1 MIPSRHRRRVLLR
14 RVQSASN
21 SACSRRQ
28 GWGRRH
34 GWKYFQVC
42 SHRHRGCGGD
52 GSGRMEFVRPFH
64 LLGTNKTVRTGS
76 NQIDRLRRLLSD
88 SCLGKGGGVDSEDR
102 STGCNVGSVV
112 WVSVSLFRER
122 PSREKRFRNR
132 ILRGLRRET
141 RQDGPQLLS
150 PLQRSAGATC
160 VLRLFRSSPQSTQS
174 IQTCVMGHN
183 TNNYP
188 LNNLRIQR
196 QRLHLAR
203 TASGWPSW
211 QINSSGEYLC

>member
-14 RVQSASN
+14 RVQSTSN

-52 GSGRMEFVRPFH
+52 GRGRMEFVRPFH
-64 LLGTNKTVRTGS
+64 LLGTNKTVRTGL

-88 SCLGKGGGVDSEDR
+88 SCLGKGGGVDSGDR

-122 PSREKRFRNR
+122 PSREKSFRNR

-141 RQDGPQLLS
+141 QHAVDDFYLDSGAH
-150 PLQRSAGATC
+150 QRSYAPYDPSG
-160 VLRLFRSSPQSTQS
+160 
-174 IQTCVMGHN
+174 
-183 TNNYP
+183 
-188 LNNLRIQR
+188 
-196 QRLHLAR
+196 LAL
-203 TASGWPSW
+203 SL
-211 QINSSGEYLC
+211 LCLYKLA

>member
-14 RVQSASN
+14 RVQSTSN

-34 GWKYFQVC
+34 SRRYFQVC
-42 SHRHRGCGGD
+42 SHRHWGWGGD
-52 GSGRMEFVRPFH
+52 GRRRMEFVRPFR
-64 LLGTNKTVRTGS
+64 LSGTNKTVRIGL
-76 NQIDRLRRLLSD
+76 NQIDHLHCLPSDSWLRR
-88 SCLGKGGGVDSEDR
+88 GGGVDSEDWNI
-102 STGCNVGSVV
+102 GCNVGSVL
-112 WVSVSLFRER
+112 WVSVSPFRER
-122 PSREKRFRNR
+122 PSREKSFRNR
-132 ILRGLRRET
+132 ILSGLRRET
-141 RQDGPQLLS
+141 RQSGPRLLS
-150 PLQRSAGATC
+150 RLERSAGATC
-160 VLRLFRSSPQSTQS
+160 ALRLFRSSPQSTQS

-203 TASGWPSW
+203 TASGWPS
-211 QINSSGEYLC
+211 